1 MKHSQTPYRAFF
13 LIKSPAKWH
22 IVLGLFV
29 TLFSNTW
36 KAQSQSPVVICGGN
50 PVALSQ
56 NLSPNLNTPNA
67 RKLTPGGHMDV
78 LSDGNGNKFLLS
90 DLEINTSSG
99 GGSGSRAAATYTCQ
113 AGFIKLFFTASSGMG
128 GSSSTD
134 IARRS
139 VVCQAFTDMA
149 AFIHPAFAASGSS
162 VTVNVLIDDILIA
175 YPGASTLNLAGTSS
189 AFYAYPSNPASPNP
203 GIIDNLAYKT
213 IKTMQDGYTGV
224 VPPMAMSSASGFY
237 HAFVAF
243 NFANT
248 GINWATNLS
257 LNPTAGQ
264 TDLYSVA
271 IHELSHALGF
281 GSLIDANGQSRIG
294 AANNYYA
301 RYDRFLRTST
311 NTPLLSAT
319 NGCTSQYGL
328 VFGVSPAVLGNSG
341 CISNPANSTNCGTA
355 IKYLSPSTSSVPV
368 YNPNCYETGSSL
380 SHFEDMC
387 YPSPVAYGNDAYFV
401 MCNQINPGSSKR
413 YIREEERKVFCDM
426 GYPVNSVY
434 ASPAFS
440 ANTTYTYG
448 CNAPNIWGIND
459 GILPGNTYAYVAT
472 GANLNIPVSGVMAN
486 DAPTTTQIKCVESVY
501 NNGVAVLSGG
511 NIQFTANPGYFGVVV
526 IRYIPVDGSG
536 NEGNITYVFGFINN
550 SNCSGFSVCDMVP
563 NGNFEA
569 TTGCGTYDPSVYFN
583 CWSAFNFTPDVFKR
597 GCTTSNAIAPANLGT
612 NTYNSAPVMD
622 SYNGLANT
630 AIAGLYGRTSLTG
643 TNNTAVSEVL
653 SNQLTTNL
661 IPGQVYQLRLKVF
674 NYKGNLQNPL
684 FAGVTHTVNQPAF
697 PVVVSVS
704 SSSNVLLA
712 SAAYY
717 PETPMLASGAMDVL
731 QSFTLNTS
739 NINTWQNYTYTFT
752 YAPTGGQNGKYLY
765 IGIDCPKTSA
775 YFSQF
780 GWPGTIETYIALDE
794 VSIVPINQA
803 LTFSPPVQCYGPV
816 TYSNLNQ
823 YVSPTTFSY
832 TMSGTGVSY
841 NGSTYAFNSPPSLAP
856 GVYTIS
862 LTYTN
867 SLNCVTTLQQTV
879 YNSSV
884 TVLTNTANC
893 SASNYTILPLGFTP
907 ATTFYWLPMG
917 ITSPSL
923 VVSPA
928 TAMTYTLYA
937 LGGTGYCNTTY
948 TIPVVPPSG
957 PPVISGVPPVCIGSI
972 SNYTLNSFVPSLS
985 TTGGTFNGLGIMA
998 QSCPVPFG
1006 NCFQINLMPP
1016 ATYTPGVYTY
1026 TYTGFANPL
1035 NGMYCPTTSTF
1046 NVQFLPDFSLAIN
1059 GATCFTGGNSYT
1071 LSASTASLSGIT
1083 YTWLPGGQT
1092 TPNLVITPTAST
1104 VYTLLASNGGCVRS
1118 ATLSVV
1124 PNVPVGF
1131 VNPPA
1136 QICTFQSILNLQ
1148 NYLAPGVPTNG
1159 TWGSVSGL
1167 GTFYS
1172 PSPGVTHLNV
1182 NPALTTLG
1190 THTITYSYPSSTNS
1204 LCLVSNSFTIN
1215 VSQGFLL
1222 NTSAPVTVC
1231 RNIPSNNTATLTA
1244 NGTPVPPSGIT
1255 YAWQP
1260 GALSGAVQIV
1270 SPTVTTVY
1278 TITATS
1284 GACSFSASIA
1294 VSTRTDC
1301 CNAAVYLSNPVIN
1314 AATLTAGSYAIN
1326 QNVTIN
1332 GAVNALN
1339 CEFRIASGVKIT
1351 IPNASSLKLDNT
1363 HFYTCSDVQMWQG
1376 FDVLNGGRIEMRQS
1390 LIEDAFTA
1398 VNSDGS
1404 VTTSTLQSQIDVY
1417 LEENVFNKNLT
1428 GVSIKNYVM
1437 PVQNGPFYI
1446 GHNVFTCRLI
1456 PFTSTSWQHAWN
1468 FGTGLRAAGTPA
1480 NALGSP
1486 YLNLQSYLPTNLKQ
1500 PLNFMSSSIG
1510 VYLENAGTGVNFS
1523 GTPAYS
1529 GVMIGDVNDTDFDHA
1544 FNLFDNLY
1552 FGIYAKNGNVES
1564 YSNVFQNIK
1573 RGLNGSQPYG
1583 GVGIFATA
1591 DSLQA
1596 TNNKVNIVNPLYA
1609 LSTTSLINKFYD
1621 CHTAIHLTNIL
1632 TANLKYADIRSSQLA
1647 ATPPSNTLLLSGAT
1661 GIRINGNRFNG
1672 YEVSN
1677 NQIRNVQTGISL
1689 NAHYGLISIAG
1700 LPSYGRLLYTIRI
1713 QNNQI
1718 MPQVNTSA
1726 AIAGQRVGLGIYAA
1740 SASNSSGAEI
1750 TASNQVLRIEN
1761 NAIDR
1766 AYRGVQ
1772 LLNWRNG
1779 GFWALAGT
1787 NTVTLVQ
1794 DVNPS
1799 PQYGVSA
1806 SNCRA
1811 NAINGN
1817 LITGF
1822 NTSQIQVAGIY
1833 SSTNPLSKVE
1843 CNSVTNLYAGFE
1855 FAGVQNGTS
1864 WKNNTLQTNQ
1874 HGLRMINAAE
1884 LGTQGS
1890 LSSPADNRWNGTWGG
1905 GLFHTF
1911 TDASITPSLSALVV
1925 RNSAGYFPSNNGNIT
1940 NNNAQKY
1947 LLAPNTVSLS
1957 NTNNGALNCAPS
1969 VGGGGGCTSC
1979 NPAAVAALSD
1989 IAGDN
1994 VTYSVN
2000 IEETKEIN
2008 KNVVFDEISREPN
2021 LAQANVV
2028 LSEFYADNLLG
2039 SRGKYKSI
2047 EEDLGTG
2054 DFNGVDGTLSGFTP
2068 LTNIENN
2075 YKQYYELER
2084 IFNDVQTL
2092 SPSEL
2097 NTLRLIAYQCPF
2109 LDGSVVYKARV
2120 LFNMITAT
2128 EVQYHDVDCIKDGY
2142 SYSKT
2147 SASDA
2152 GDELENQLKN
2162 REREMSERFKN
2173 AISYYLFP
2181 NPAQDK
2187 ITIVGSVKDQVL
2199 TVSITDVNGK
2209 QLSRQKMSVEAYQFN
2224 MNLNLKNGI
2233 YFVTLEDQSGLRTVK
2248 KLIIAK

>member
-1 MKHSQTPYRAFF
+1 MNIAYHLYRAFQ
-13 LIKSPAKWH
+13 KSPVNRS
-22 IVLGLFV
+22 ITFLLFASM
-29 TLFSNTW
+29 LSLQW
-36 KAQSQSPVVICGGN
+36 KAQSPLQFCGQPSAVI
-50 PVALSQ
+50 SQ
-56 NLSPNLNTPNA
+56 NLSPNLNNPYA
-67 RKLTPGGHMDV
+67 RKLTPGGLMDV
-78 LSDGNGNKFLLS
+78 LCDASGNKFLLS
-90 DLEINTSSG
+90 DLEITTAFGNG
-99 GGSGSRAAATYTCQ
+99 YGSRPAATYTCM
-113 AGFIKLFFTASSGMG
+113 AGFFKLYFSASSGMG
-128 GSSSTD
+128 GNSSTD
-134 IARRS
+134 IARRA

-149 AFIHPAFAASGSS
+149 AFLHPAFAASGSTVS
-162 VTVNVLIDDILIA
+162 VNVLVDDILIA
-175 YPGASTLNLAGTSS
+175 YPGASTMNLAGTSS
-189 AFYAYPSNPASPNP
+189 ALFAYPSNPTSTNP

-237 HAFVAF
+237 HAYIAF

-248 GINWATNLS
+248 TINWNTNLAA
-257 LNPTAGQ
+257 NPTAGQ

-271 IHELSHALGF
+271 IHELSHTLGF
-281 GSLIDANGQSRIG
+281 GSLIDANGQSRLG

-311 NTPLLSAT
+311 NTPLLGAT
-319 NGCTSQYGL
+319 NACTSQYGL
-328 VFGVSPAVLGNSG
+328 VFGVSPAVLGNTG
-341 CISNPANSTNCGTA
+341 CISNPPNSTNCGTA

-368 YNPNCYETGSSL
+368 YNPNCYESGSSL

-387 YPSPVAYGNDAYFV
+387 YPAGTAYGNDAYFV

-413 YIREEERKVFCDM
+413 YIREEERKVFCDL
-426 GYPVNSVY
+426 GYPVNSLY

-448 CNAPNIWGIND
+448 CNAPAIWGIND
-459 GILPGNTYAYVAT
+459 GLLPGNTYAYVAT
-472 GANLNIPVSGVMAN
+472 GANLSIPAAAVMAN

-501 NNGVAVLSGG
+501 NNGVAALVGG

-550 SNCSGFSVCDMVP
+550 SNCSGFSACDMVP
-563 NGNFEA
+563 NGDFESNV
-569 TTGCGTYDPSVYFN
+569 GCGTYDPNVYFN
-583 CWSAFNFTPDVFKR
+583 CWNAFNFTPDVFKR
-597 GCTTSNAIAPANLGT
+597 GCTTSNAVAPANLGT
-612 NTYNSAPVMD
+612 NTYNSAPVLN
-622 SYNGLANT
+622 SYNGLSNT

-643 TNNTAVSEVL
+643 TNNTAISEVL
-653 SNQLTTNL
+653 ANQLTTAL
-661 IPGQVYQLRLKVF
+661 VPGQVYQLRLKVF
-674 NYKGNLQNPL
+674 NYKGTLQNPL
-684 FAGVTHTVNQPAF
+684 FAGVTHTVNPPAL
-697 PVVVSVS
+697 PLVVSVA

-717 PETPMLASGAMDVL
+717 PEVPMLASGAMDVL
-731 QSFTLNTS
+731 QSFTLNS
-739 NINTWQNYTYTFT
+739 ANVNTWQSYSYTFT
-752 YAPTGGQNGKYLY
+752 YTPAGGQNGKYLY

-775 YFSQF
+775 VFNQS
-780 GWPGTIETYIALDE
+780 GWPGTIDTYIALDE

-803 LTFSPPVQCYGPV
+803 LTFTPPVQCYGAV
-816 TYSNLNQ
+816 SYTNLNQ
-823 YVSPTTFSY
+823 YVSPTPFSY
-832 TMSGTGVSY
+832 SMSGTGVTY
-841 NGSTYAFNSPPSLAP
+841 NNGTYAFNSPPSLAP

-884 TVLTNTANC
+884 TVLTNSANC
-893 SASNYTILPLGFTP
+893 SAANYTILPSGFSPGT
-907 ATTFYWLPMG
+907 AFYWMPMG
-917 ITSPSL
+917 IYSPSI
-923 VVSPA
+923 VVNPS
-928 TAMTYTLYA
+928 TAMTYTLYT
-937 LGGTGYCNTTY
+937 LGGAGGCNNTY
-948 TIPVVPPSG
+948 TIPVNAPPT
-957 PPVISGVPPVCIGSI
+957 PPLISGVPPVCIGSI
-972 SNYTLNSFVPSLS
+972 SNYTLNSFVPTL
-985 TTGGTFNGLGIMA
+985 TLTGGAFNGLGIMA

-1006 NCFQINLMPP
+1006 NCYQINLMPP
-1016 ATYTPGVYTY
+1016 STYTPGVYTY

-1035 NGMYCPTTSTF
+1035 NGIYCPTTSTF
-1046 NVQFLPDFSLAIN
+1046 NVQFLPDFGLAITGASCVSA
-1059 GATCFTGGNSYT
+1059 GATYT
-1071 LSASTASLSGIT
+1071 LSASTASLSGMT
-1083 YTWLPGGQT
+1083 YTWLPGNAASA
-1092 TPNLVITPTAST
+1092 NLVITPTATT

-1118 ATLSVV
+1118 ATLAIV
-1124 PNVPVGF
+1124 PNTPVGF
-1131 VNPPA
+1131 VNPPS
-1136 QICTFQSILNLQ
+1136 QICTYQSIFNLQ
-1148 NYLAPGVPTNG
+1148 NYLAAGVPLTG
-1159 TWGSVSGL
+1159 TWTSVSGI
-1167 GTFYS
+1167 TSFYS
-1172 PSPGVTHLNV
+1172 PSVGVWHLNV
-1182 NPALTTLG
+1182 NPLTSLG
-1190 THTITYSYPSSTNS
+1190 THTITYMYPSPTNS
-1204 LCLVSNSFTIN
+1204 LCLVSNSFTIQVN
-1215 VSQGFLL
+1215 QGFLL
-1222 NTSAPVTVC
+1222 NTGAPVTIC
-1231 RNIPSNNTATLTA
+1231 KNIPANNTATLSA
-1244 NGTPVPPSGIT
+1244 NGTPVPSLGIT
-1255 YAWQP
+1255 YLWQP
-1260 GALSGAVQIV
+1260 GTLTGATQVV
-1270 SPTVTTVY
+1270 SPTVSTVY
-1278 TITATS
+1278 TITASS
-1284 GACSFSASIA
+1284 GACSFSAQIA
-1294 VSTRTDC
+1294 VDTRTDC

-1351 IPNASSLKLDNT
+1351 IPGASSLKLDNT

-1376 FDVLNGGRIEMRQS
+1376 FDVLSGGRIEMRQS

-1398 VNSDGS
+1398 VNSNGS
-1404 VTTSTLQSQIDVY
+1404 VNTSTLQNQIDVY
-1417 LEENVFNKNLT
+1417 LEENIFNKNMIA
-1428 GVSIKNYVM
+1428 VSVKNYVM

-1456 PFTSTSWQHAWN
+1456 PFTSNSWEHAWN
-1468 FGTGLRAAGTPA
+1468 YGTGLRAAGTPT
-1480 NALGSP
+1480 NALSSP
-1486 YLNLQSYLPTNLKQ
+1486 YLNLQSYLPVNLKQ
-1500 PLNFMSSSIG
+1500 PLNFMSASIG
-1510 VYLENAGTGVNFS
+1510 VYLENAGTGTNFAGS
-1523 GTPAYS
+1523 PAYS
-1529 GVMIGDVNDTDFDHA
+1529 GIMIGDMNDGDFNHA
-1544 FNLFDNLY
+1544 FNVFDNLY

-1573 RGLNGSQPYG
+1573 RGLNGSTPYG

-1596 TNNKVNIVNPLYA
+1596 TNNRVSIVNPLYA
-1609 LSTTSLINKFYD
+1609 LSTTTVINKFYD

-1632 TANLKYADIRSSQLA
+1632 TANLKYADIRASQLA
-1647 ATPPSNTLLLSGAT
+1647 AAPPSNTLLLSGVT

-1700 LPSYGRLLYTIRI
+1700 LPAFGRMLNTIRI

-1718 MPQVNTSA
+1718 MPQITPSA
-1726 AIAGQRVGLGIYAA
+1726 ALAGQRVGLGIYAA

-1750 TASNQVLRIEN
+1750 TNSNQVLRIEY

-1787 NTVTLVQ
+1787 NTITLVQ

-1811 NAINGN
+1811 SAINGN

-1822 NTSQIQVAGIY
+1822 NTTQVQVAGVY
-1833 SSTNPLSKVE
+1833 SSSNPLGKVE

-1855 FAGVQNGTS
+1855 FAGIQNGTS

-1890 LSSPADNRWNGTWGG
+1890 LNSPADNRWNGTWGG
-1905 GLFHTF
+1905 SLFHTF
-1911 TDASITPSLSALVV
+1911 TDASITPSLSPLVV
-1925 RNSAGYFPSNNGNIT
+1925 RNSAGYFPTNNGSNGVLIIRAYLTAT
-1940 NNNAQKY
+1940 N
-1947 LLAPNTVSLS
+1947 SIFIS
-1957 NTNNGALNCAPS
+1957 NTSNGALNCAPS
-1969 VGGGGGCTSC
+1969 GGGGGCTSC
-1979 NPAAVAALSD
+1979 NPAVVAALSD

-2008 KNVVFDEISREPN
+2008 KNQVFDEIIREPN

-2039 SRGKYKSI
+2039 SRGKYKAI

-2054 DFNGVDGTLSGFTP
+2054 DFTGADATLNGFTP

-2084 IFNDVQTL
+2084 IFTDVQTL
-2092 SPSEL
+2092 TVSEL

-2120 LFNMITAT
+2120 LYNLITAS

-2142 SYSKT
+2142 SYSRT
-2147 SASDA
+2147 SVSSASD
-2152 GDELENQLKN
+2152 ELESQLKS
-2162 REREMSERFKN
+2162 REQEMAERFKN
-2173 AISYYLFP
+2173 AVTYHLFP

-2187 ITIVGSVKDQVL
+2187 VTIVGSVKDQTL
-2199 TVSITDVNGK
+2199 ITTITDVNGK
-2209 QLSRQKMSVEAYQFN
+2209 QLSRHKVNMEGYQFN
-2224 MNLNLKNGI
+2224 MNLSLKNGI
-2233 YFVTLEDQSGLRTVK
+2233 YFVTLEDQSGLRTIK